1 MGRTVTEALELT
13 ILMPCLNEAETL
25 AKCIGDAQRFIAENA
40 ISAEIL
46 IADNGSTDDSVT
58 IAEDA
63 GARVVHAETK
73 GYGAALI
80 AGIRA
85 ARGRYVIM
93 GDADD
98 SYDFTA
104 LQPFLASLRNGA
116 DLVIGNRFEGGIEA
130 GAMPA
135 LHRFLGNPVLSF
147 LGRLFFKIRI
157 GDFHCGLR
165 GINRQRFSQL
175 TLRTTGMEFASEM
188 IVTSALSDFKIREV
202 PTVLRPDGRTRA
214 PHLKTWSDGWR
225 HLSFLLIYSPRWAFL
240 YPGLALILFGILIAS
255 VLLPGAVYIGGVGF
269 DIHTFVLAC
278 FAILIGIQAVGFAI
292 IARRYA
298 ASHGMIPRVSRYSGL
313 FNALTFDRVLVA
325 AGLISLGGAGGILWC
340 VLQWA
345 SVGFGPL
352 EYAFL
357 LRFLLLSVTV
367 LAIGIQTALVAF
379 LAALI
384 DVPLR

>member
-1 MGRTVTEALELT
+1 
-13 ILMPCLNEAETL
+13 MPCLNEAETL
-25 AKCIGDAQRFIAENA
+25 AKCIGDARQFISQNNVSGEV
-40 ISAEIL
+40 L
-46 IADNGSTDDSVT
+46 ICDNGSTDGSVS

-63 GARVVHAETK
+63 GARVVHATTK

-80 AGIRA
+80 AGIGE
-85 ARGRYVIM
+85 ARGRYVVM

-104 LQPFLASLRNGA
+104 LLPFLVKLREGV
-116 DLVIGNRFEGGIEA
+116 DLVIGNRFKGGIA
-130 GAMPA
+130 SGAMPP
-135 LHRFLGNPVLSF
+135 LHKYLGNPVLSF
-147 LGRLFFKIRI
+147 LGRLFFKLDI

-165 GINRQRFSQL
+165 GLNRDRFKDL

-188 IVTSALSDFKIREV
+188 IVISALSNFRIEEV
-202 PTVLRPDGRTRA
+202 PTCLRPDGRSRA

-240 YPGLALILFGILIAS
+240 YPGLSLILFGVLIAT

-269 DIHTFVLAC
+269 DTHTFVLAC
-278 FAILIGIQAVGFAI
+278 FAILIGIQAVSFAI
-292 IARRYA
+292 IARRFA
-298 ASHGMIPRVSRYSGL
+298 ASHGLIPRTSKYSGVVKS
-313 FNALTFDRVLVA
+313 LTFGRVLIA
-325 AGLISLGGAGGILWC
+325 SGLISICGAGGVIWC
-340 VLQWA
+340 ILQWA
-345 SVGFGPL
+345 SIGFGPL

-357 LRFLLLSVTV
+357 LRILLLSITV

-379 LAALI
+379 LAALL